1 MIDCSHGNSE
11 KNHMN
16 QPKVAHVLAEQI
28 AAGETGIMGVMI
40 ESNINEGMFGPI
52 LDRVP
57 YANTLCRQPEGA
69 QGGQGGSA
77 VRCFHYRRL
86 HQLGRYRKGARGAGY
101 RCRKEEIAPQRR
113 IEAPLIFHGY
123 HVRDAALGHGSA
135 LPALECTSAIL
146 TIIYQM
152 CDHASNQKFL
162 PITIRG
168 CRRGLAQLRA
178 RTATS
183 KREPQRRS
191 ANRNVEARTSH
202 TWHPREAPQTDSQ
215 PCQTTVLGING
226 TAALSSTSLPKPLL
240 RSLGPPEEPR
250 FCAIPSNP
258 KCDRRTRFVPAYD
271 LWTKQKPLTF
281 SSKAL
286 ATTPCT
292 HRTFGRQFHMWVMLR
307 MNPNSQRVLMSK
319 GVGKFVIAVSGPSY
333 FTLFTG
339 CLLTLAWPSSI

>member
-1 MIDCSHGNSE
+1 MAHRGALNISRIPCSRCSVG
-11 KNHMN
+11 
-16 QPKVAHVLAEQI
+16 
-28 AAGETGIMGVMI
+28 TRFGV
-40 ESNINEGMFGPI
+40 
-52 LDRVP
+52 
-57 YANTLCRQPEGA
+57 T
-69 QGGQGGSA
+69 
-77 VRCFHYRRL
+77 
-86 HQLGRYRKGARGAGY
+86 GARVHECNLDDHIPNVRSCIKSKVSSHYYSRLQKGIGA
-101 RCRKEEIAPQRR
+101 
-113 IEAPLIFHGY
+113 
-123 HVRDAALGHGSA
+123 
-135 LPALECTSAIL
+135 T
-146 TIIYQM
+146 
-152 CDHASNQKFL
+152 
-162 PITIRG
+162 
-168 CRRGLAQLRA
+168 A
-178 RTATS
+178 R
-183 KREPQRRS
+183 

>member
-1 MIDCSHGNSE
+1 MFEMQRWD
-11 KNHMN
+11 
-16 QPKVAHVLAEQI
+16 KV
-28 AAGETGIMGVMI
+28 
-40 ESNINEGMFGPI
+40 
-52 LDRVP
+52 R
-57 YANTLCRQPEGA
+57 
-69 QGGQGGSA
+69 
-77 VRCFHYRRL
+77 
-86 HQLGRYRKGARGAGY
+86 RYRCSNLDDHIPNVRLCIKSKVSSYCYSRLQKGIGATAR
-101 RCRKEEIAPQRR
+101 
-113 IEAPLIFHGY
+113 
-123 HVRDAALGHGSA
+123 
-135 LPALECTSAIL
+135 
-146 TIIYQM
+146 
-152 CDHASNQKFL
+152 
-162 PITIRG
+162 
-168 CRRGLAQLRA
+168 
-178 RTATS
+178 
-183 KREPQRRS
+183 

-307 MNPNSQRVLMSK
+307 MNPQLTASSQVERRWEVCYRCERAKLCYTIHGLPADIGAASLNM
-319 GVGKFVIAVSGPSY
+319 
-333 FTLFTG
+333 T
-339 CLLTLAWPSSI
+339 CLRKQPCKKHLQV